1 VTSILRDLRQA
12 GRVLAK
18 APGFSFAALA
28 TLAVAVGLNG
38 LVFTFVNALLFRPLP
53 VRSPDRLV
61 RIYSVVPGEP
71 MSHAP
76 MSLPDFRDLRRQCPS
91 FSAIAASFLTTLAVE
106 DDESGRLAVGELVTP
121 NYFTTLG
128 VEPALG
134 RAFAPTDVT
143 AAERG
148 PFGGPAVAV
157 LSHAA
162 WRRRFGG
169 DPSVVGRRIRLNG
182 HPFTVAG
189 VAPKEFFGLARGVS
203 PELWLPMAEDES
215 DRAADRDTRSFWL
228 VGRLRPGVS
237 LARACAE
244 VDTVARRLREEHPDT
259 NRDRAFA
266 VLPSRAVRVLPGID
280 QSLYP
285 ASFASLALAG
295 LLLLVACSNLAH
307 LLLVRAL
314 GRRAELTTRLAL
326 GARRAALVRQ
336 LLGEGL
342 LLSLLGGGLGLLF
355 AAGAP
360 LVLAAL
366 PASLPVDVELGLG
379 VDWRV
384 VAFTLSASTLTTLAF
399 AVAPALEA
407 TRIDLSTALRSAG
420 LAAGS
425 RRRRLRDVLLVSQLA
440 FSLVLLACAGLFV
453 RSVLNARRTDPGF
466 DARGVVV
473 ASFAPRLQG
482 YTSQRSE
489 DLYRRLL
496 TEIRAQPDTVAAGL
510 ASHLPLSVEITYERV
525 ADVFASRPPD
535 EWPTVDT
542 ALVSPGYFQAMG
554 IPILEGRPFDE
565 GDALGSAQV
574 VVVNDTLA
582 DRLWPGRS
590 PLGQRVRIAGVMGT
604 AEVVGR
610 VASGRYRTIGEAPRP
625 FLFRAFAQAWR
636 DRVGRA
642 GEVATGSQTLVVR
655 SRARPAVAQRAIREA
670 AGRIDDTLAISR
682 LTTLAEATSLP
693 LLLPRAAAS
702 LFGVLGLIALGLAA
716 VGVVGMAAHSAACRT
731 REIGVRMALGAR
743 RGDIVRLFL
752 REGLSLVALALALG
766 LAAVAATA
774 RALASLLYG
783 VRPLDPASCALASA
797 ALAAVALAGIYV
809 PARRAARLEPQAAL
823 RHE

>member
-1 VTSILRDLRQA
+1 VTSLLRDLRQA
-12 GRVLAK
+12 GRALAK
-18 APGFSFAALA
+18 APGFGFAAVA
-28 TLAVAVGLNG
+28 TLAVAVGLNA

-53 VRSPDRLV
+53 VRSPEQLV
-61 RIYSVVPGEP
+61 RIYSAVPGEP
-71 MSHAP
+71 MSRAP

-91 FSAIAASFLTTLAVE
+91 LSAIAASFLTTLAVE
-106 DDESGRLAVGELVTP
+106 DEECGRIVLGEIVTP

-128 VEPALG
+128 VEPLLG
-134 RAFAPTDVT
+134 HTFAPGDAT
-143 AAERG
+143 AG

-169 DPSVVGRRIRLNG
+169 DPRIVGHTIRLNG

-189 VAPKEFFGLARGVS
+189 VAPEGFFGLARGVS
-203 PELWLPMAEDES
+203 PELWLPMGEDEPGRS
-215 DRAADRDTRSFWL
+215 ADRETRSFWL
-228 VGRLRPGVS
+228 VGRLRSGVS
-237 LARACAE
+237 LARARAE
-244 VDTVARRLREEHPDT
+244 VDTVARRLRKDHPDT
-259 NRDRAFA
+259 NRDRAFV

-280 QSLYP
+280 SSLYP
-285 ASFASLALAG
+285 ASFVSLVLVG

-314 GRRAELTTRLAL
+314 RRRPELTTRLAL
-326 GARRAALVRQ
+326 GASRAALVRP
-336 LLGEGL
+336 LLAEGL
-342 LLSLLGGGLGLLF
+342 LLSLLGGALGLLF

-360 LVLAAL
+360 LLLAAL
-366 PASLPVDVELGLG
+366 PASLPVDVELGLS

-407 TRIDLSTALRSAG
+407 TRIDLASALRFAG
-420 LAAGS
+420 RLAGPKE
-425 RRRRLRDVLLVSQLA
+425 RRLHDVLLVSQLA
-440 FSLVLLACAGLFV
+440 VSLVLLVCAGLFV

-482 YTSQRSE
+482 YDPQRTE

-496 TEIRAQPDTVAAGL
+496 AEIRADPDTLAAGM
-510 ASHLPLSVEITYERV
+510 ASHLPLSVELTYDRV
-525 ADVFASRPPD
+525 ADVFSSRPP
-535 EWPTVDT
+535 EERPSVDT
-542 ALVSPGYFQAMG
+542 ALVSPGYFEAMG

-565 GDALGSAQV
+565 GDALGSPPV
-574 VVVNDTLA
+574 VLVNDTLA
-582 DRLWPGRS
+582 DRLWPGRTA
-590 PLGQRVRIAGVMGT
+590 LGQRVRISGVRGT

-610 VASGRYRTIGEAPRP
+610 VATGRYRTIGEAPRP
-625 FLFRAFAQAWR
+625 FLFRAFAQVWR
-636 DRVGRA
+636 DRVGHA

-655 SRARPAVAQRAIREA
+655 TRARPAAALRAIRDA
-670 AGRIDDTLAISR
+670 ARRIDDGLAISR

-693 LLLPRAAAS
+693 LLLPQAAAS
-702 LFGVLGLIALGLAA
+702 LFGLLGVIALGLAA
-716 VGVVGMAAHSAACRT
+716 VGVVGMAAHSATCRT
-731 REIGVRMALGAR
+731 REVGVRMALGAR

-752 REGLSLVALALALG
+752 GEGLALVALALAIG
-766 LAAVAATA
+766 LAAAAATT
-774 RALASLLYG
+774 RALGGLLYG
-783 VRPLDPASCALASA
+783 VRPLDPMSWALASV

-809 PARRAARLEPQAAL
+809 PARRAAGLEPQSAL